1 MKKFLCL
8 LLSALMLLCVGCDTS
23 SDRNPPTATTTLP
36 DYKNDPIN
44 KWEPWKLPDEIQKD
58 LVEIE
63 GEVIAFKRLGFLRE
77 RNNFMLISNAGQI
90 DTIQG
95 NELFG
100 ASPWTSPYGC
110 GDDPLSQTRESWI
123 SQLQNI
129 DFETYYLLVCP
140 VKYSSSD
147 FGFEGE
153 PLLQLMKRDN
163 KLYYI
168 VQSDWGGGM
177 KTDDTCY
184 NTFFLLVKKSDLT
197 LGEDTSAEVLVYN
210 KNHKDVGACYYS
222 SKSVFK

>member
-1 MKKFLCL
+1 M
-8 LLSALMLLCVGCDTS
+8 A
-23 SDRNPPTATTTLP
+23 
-36 DYKNDPIN
+36 
-44 KWEPWKLPDEIQKD
+44 
-58 LVEIE
+58 EIE

-95 NELFG
+95 TQWFV
-100 ASPWTSPYGC
+100 SPWTSPYWG
-110 GDDPLSQTRESWI
+110 GDLGYQPRESMI
-123 SQLQNI
+123 SQLQKI

-168 VQSDWGGGM
+168 IQSDWKPYGM
-177 KTDDTCY
+177 ADDIHFNTC
-184 NTFFLLVKKSDLT
+184 FLLVKKSDWR
-197 LGEDTSAEVLVYN
+197 LGEDISSAKPLVYN
-210 KNHKDVGACYYS
+210 KNHKDVGGCYYPYS
-222 SKSVFK
+222 SVFK

>member
-1 MKKFLCL
+1 MKKFLCIF
-8 LLSALMLLCVGCDTS
+8 LSILMLLLCVGCDTS
-23 SDRNPPTATTTLP
+23 SDQNPTTATTTLP

-58 LVEIE
+58 LAEIE

-95 NELFG
+95 NRWFV
-100 ASPWTSPYGC
+100 SSWTSPYWG
-110 GDDPLSQTRESWI
+110 GDLGYQPRESMI
-123 SQLQNI
+123 SQLQKI

-163 KLYYI
+163 KLHYI

-177 KTDDTCY
+177 MTDDTCY
-184 NTFFLLVKKSDLT
+184 NTFFLLVKKSDWT
-197 LGEDTSAEVLVYN
+197 LGEDISSAKPLVYN
-210 KNHKDVGACYYS
+210 KNHKDVGGCYYS